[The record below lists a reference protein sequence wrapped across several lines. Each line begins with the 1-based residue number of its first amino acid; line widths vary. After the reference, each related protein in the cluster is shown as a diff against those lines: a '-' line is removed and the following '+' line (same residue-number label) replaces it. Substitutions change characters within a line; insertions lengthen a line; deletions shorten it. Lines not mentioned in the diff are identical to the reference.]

1 MNLEFSQHELE
12 FKKEVQNFLKKELT
26 SELVEA
32 AKRSSAVFTE
42 KEIAMEWQAK
52 LAKKGWL
59 VPSWPEEYGGTNWTE
74 TQKYIFSSE
83 CAKAEAPS
91 LTPMGLGMIGPLL
104 LGKGT
109 KEQKDF
115 YIPRII
121 SGEDYWCQGY
131 SEPGAGSDLAS
142 LKCKAERR
150 GDKYIINGS
159 KIWTTHAHLANK
171 IFCLVRTE
179 NSQKKQEGITF
190 LMVNMKQPGI
200 KVEPILTI
208 AKDHDFNQVVF
219 ENAEASISDRIG
231 EEGEGWAVAK
241 YLLEFERGGVAN
253 EAEKLLTRIKFI
265 KKLVKIISLQKQ
277 DSDFDSLYRKKIS
290 ELEIK
295 GESIKFTVLRAL
307 SSFEKG
313 KSPGPESSIM
323 KTLATELEQEI
334 SDISLEVIDYY
345 GMPFQDTG
353 LRTNES
359 AIGDEAFRSIA
370 GKYQNLRATSIYGG
384 SNEIQRN
391 IIAKAVLGI

>member
-109 KEQKDF
+109 KEQKDY